1 MNDDIGWKGRVAQT
15 DRPAMSKP
23 TQSPESSAE
32 LIAGRN
38 PVIEALRGGKT
49 IEKVVILYGAK
60 GTAIEQIRS
69 LARQNGVPCVEANKQ
84 RFRELVSDATTQ
96 GVVAVVGTQAY
107 VSIDQILERARER
120 KEPPFILVL
129 DELED
134 PHNVG
139 ALIRTAES
147 AAVHGV
153 VIPKHHAAPISQTVA
168 KTSAGAV
175 EHILLSKVTNIAQT
189 LEMLKEEGLW
199 IVGADLE
206 GDRLFDTVDYTMP
219 TAIVVGNE
227 GKGIRKLVK
236 DKCDF
241 LVKIPMLG
249 KVRSLNAS
257 VAGALIL
264 YEVVRKRSRHD

>member
-1 MNDDIGWKGRVAQT
+1 MRHDFAWSE
-15 DRPAMSKP
+15 RPVETAKTNVSMKSAA
-23 TQSPESSAE
+23 SSDQ

-38 PVIEALRGGKT
+38 PVMEALRAGRV
-49 IEKVVILYGAK
+49 IDKVVVLYGAK
-60 GTAIEQIRS
+60 GAAIEKIKV
-69 LARQNGVPCVEANKQ
+69 LARQRGVPCVEVNKQ

-96 GVVAVVGTQAY
+96 GVVAVVGTKAY
-107 VSIDQILERARER
+107 VSVDHILQHARNR
-120 KEPPFILVL
+120 NEPPFILVL
-129 DELED
+129 DELDD

-153 VIPKHHAAPISQTVA
+153 VVPKHHAAPITQTVS

-175 EHILLSKVTNIAQT
+175 EHMCVAKVANIAQT
-189 LEMLKEEGLW
+189 LEELKSEGLW
-199 IVGADLE
+199 IVGADME
-206 GDRLFDTVDYTMP
+206 GDRLFDDLDYTMP
-219 TAIVVGNE
+219 IAVVIGSE
-227 GKGIRKLVK
+227 GTGIRRLVK
-236 DKCDF
+236 EKCDF

-264 YEVVRKRSRHD
+264 YEVVRKRTHPD